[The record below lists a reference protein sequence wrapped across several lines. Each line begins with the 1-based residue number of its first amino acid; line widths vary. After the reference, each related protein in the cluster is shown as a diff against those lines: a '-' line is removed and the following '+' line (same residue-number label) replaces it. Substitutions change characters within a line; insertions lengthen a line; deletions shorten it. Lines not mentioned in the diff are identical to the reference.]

1 MIRLNI
7 TESEKDAIA
16 EALDDPS
23 IDERLKKRLLVI
35 RMHDLNV
42 PHSVIARTLNISLGT
57 VTNYLK
63 LYLENRMEGLLENRY
78 YQPVSQ
84 VEPFLNDIRQSLD
97 NEPVSTVKEAAARI
111 LKISGVTLSEAQA
124 RRIMKRLGLQY
135 RKAASIPGKADPQMQ
150 FDFLTEELLPR
161 LEEAR
166 EGKRRVFFVD
176 ASHFVL
182 GSFLGMVWCFS
193 RLFVRSASGRQRYNV
208 LGAVETQDHEMVTIR
223 TTGSINA
230 DTILELIRKIGR
242 LYPADEITLVM
253 DNARYQYNRRVWELA
268 EDLNI
273 ELLYLP
279 PYSPNLNLI
288 ERVWRLVKSKCL
300 RNKYYEDFT
309 TFRGEIDKF
318 LDSLG
323 GENKHL
329 MNSLLTERFQTF
341 EIPKT

>member
-42 PHSVIARTLNISLGT
+42 PHSVIARTLNVSLGT

-63 LYLENRMEGLLENRY
+63 IYLANRMEGLLENRY
-78 YQPVSQ
+78 YQPVSR
-84 VEPFLNDIRQSLD
+84 VEPFLDDIRQSLD
-97 NEPVSTVKEAAARI
+97 SEPVSTVKEAAARI

-208 LGAVETQDHEMVTIR
+208 LGAVETRDHEMVTIR

-230 DTILELIRKIGR
+230 DTILELIQKIGR

-268 EDLNI
+268 KYLNI

-300 RNKYYEDFT
+300 RNKYYEDFA

-318 LDSLG
+318 LDSLA

-329 MNSLLTERFQTF
+329 MKSLLTERFQTF

>member
-7 TESEKDAIA
+7 TESDRDAIA

-23 IDERLKKRLLVI
+23 IDERLKRRLLLI

-42 PHSVIARTLNISLGT
+42 PHSVIASTLNISLGT

-63 LYLENRMEGLLENRY
+63 IYTKNGIEGVLENRY

-84 VEPFLNDIRQSLD
+84 VEPFLDQIRQSLD
-97 NEPVSTVKEAAARI
+97 DEPVSTVKEAAARI

-193 RLFVRSASGRQRYNV
+193 RLFVRSGSGRQRYNV

-223 TTGSINA
+223 TTDSINA
-230 DTILELIRKIGR
+230 ESVTELIRKIGR

-253 DNARYQYNRRVWELA
+253 DNARYQYNHHVWEVA
-268 EDLNI
+268 DDLNM

-300 RNKYYEDFT
+300 RNKYYEDFGA
-309 TFRGEIDKF
+309 FRGAIDQF
-318 LDSLG
+318 LDSLSR
-323 GENKHL
+323 ENKHL
-329 MNSLLTERFQTF
+329 MNSLLTEKFQTL

>member
-42 PHSVIARTLNISLGT
+42 PHSVIARTLNVSLGT

-63 LYLENRMEGLLENRY
+63 IYLANRMEGLLENRY
-78 YQPVSQ
+78 YQPVSR
-84 VEPFLNDIRQSLD
+84 VEPFLDDIRQSLD
-97 NEPVSTVKEAAARI
+97 SEPVSTVKEAAARI

-208 LGAVETQDHEMVTIR
+208 LGAVETRDHEMVTIR

-230 DTILELIRKIGR
+230 HTILELIQKIGR

-268 EDLNI
+268 KYLNI

-300 RNKYYEDFT
+300 RNKYYEDFA

-318 LDSLG
+318 LDSLA

-329 MNSLLTERFQTF
+329 MKSLLTERFQTF

>member
-42 PHSVIARTLNISLGT
+42 PHSVIARTLNVSLGT

-63 LYLENRMEGLLENRY
+63 IYLANRMEGLLENRY
-78 YQPVSQ
+78 YQPVSR
-84 VEPFLNDIRQSLD
+84 VEPFLDDIRQSLD

-208 LGAVETQDHEMVTIR
+208 LGAVETRDHEMVTIR

-230 DTILELIRKIGR
+230 DTILELIQKIGR

-268 EDLNI
+268 KYLNI

-300 RNKYYEDFT
+300 RNKYYEDFA

-318 LDSLG
+318 LDSLA

-329 MNSLLTERFQTF
+329 MKSLLTERFQTF